1 MKTIVKL
8 IPISLLGL
16 SLCHS
21 SASLAEETAA
31 DAPKLIQPADKIS
44 EAAKGQL
51 QSKLKNPILNKG
63 IYIKESGPTWV
74 QYHKGGIDKLDPVSK
89 PKQQ

>member
-1 MKTIVKL
+1 MKTIIKL

-16 SLCHS
+16 GLCHT
-21 SASLAEETAA
+21 SASLAEEIAV
-31 DAPKLIQPADKIS
+31 DAPKLIQPTDKIS

-74 QYHKGGIDKLDPVSK
+74 QYHKGGIDKLAPISK
-89 PKQQ
+89 IKQQ

>member
-16 SLCHS
+16 SLCHT
-21 SASLAEETAA
+21 SASLAEEIAV
-31 DAPKLIQPADKIS
+31 DAPKLTQPTDKIS

-51 QSKLKNPILNKG
+51 QSKLKNPNLDKRAYVKDG
-63 IYIKESGPTWV
+63 GPTWV
-74 QYHKGGIDKLDPVSK
+74 QYHKEGLDKLAPVSK
-89 PKQQ
+89 VK